1 MVLFGF
7 LNLSETSITRC
18 GSIISMIQIALDVRR
33 NQSKAKYEK
42 NTLQRTKRSSVDFFG
57 YSWKFKC
64 IHLTE
69 NSYFKAEF
77 TYN

>member
-7 LNLSETSITRC
+7 LNLSETSITRR

-42 NTLQRTKRSSVDFFG
+42 KEIPCKESKEVLLIPLGILGNLNAYT
-57 YSWKFKC
+57 
-64 IHLTE
+64 
-69 NSYFKAEF
+69 
-77 TYN
+77 